1 MQVREAGMTLLEVL
15 LAMAVLALG
24 VFASA
29 ALQLRS
35 LQVSDSAQLDGQAV
49 QLAQNMLERA
59 RSVGTLTAGE
69 EAAWR
74 GQVVEMLGLSAEGR
88 VSWASGVLSME
99 LAWSAPGNAQRPSLS
114 LQGKVLP

>member
-1 MQVREAGMTLLEVL
+1 MQAKETGMTLLEML
-15 LAMAVLALG
+15 LAMGVLALG

-49 QLAQNMLERA
+49 LLAQNMLERA
-59 RSVGTLTAGE
+59 RAVGTLMAGE

-74 GQVVEMLGLSAEGR
+74 AQVVDVLGPSAEGR
-88 VSWASGVLSME
+88 VSEAAGVLSLE
-99 LAWSAPGNAQRPSLS
+99 LDWSAPGDAQRPSLS

>member
-1 MQVREAGMTLLEVL
+1 MQVGEAGMTLLEVL

-35 LQVSDSAQLDGQAV
+35 LQVSDSAHLDGQAV
-49 QLAQNMLERA
+49 RLAQNMLERA
-59 RSVGTLTAGE
+59 RAVGSLTAGE

-74 GQVVEMLGLSAEGR
+74 SQVVVVLGPSAEGR
-88 VSWASGVLSME
+88 VSRAAGELSLE
-99 LAWSAPGNAQRPSLS
+99 LEWSAPGDAQRPSLS
-114 LQGKVLP
+114 LQGKVSP

>member
-35 LQVSDSAQLDGQAV
+35 LQLSDSAHLDGQAV
-49 QLAQNMLERA
+49 RLARNMLERA
-59 RSVGTLTAGE
+59 RAVGTLTVGE

-74 GQVVEMLGLSAEGR
+74 TQVVDVLGPSAEGR
-88 VSWASGVLSME
+88 VNGASGVLSLE
-99 LAWSAPGNAQRPSLS
+99 LDWSAPGSAQRPSLS